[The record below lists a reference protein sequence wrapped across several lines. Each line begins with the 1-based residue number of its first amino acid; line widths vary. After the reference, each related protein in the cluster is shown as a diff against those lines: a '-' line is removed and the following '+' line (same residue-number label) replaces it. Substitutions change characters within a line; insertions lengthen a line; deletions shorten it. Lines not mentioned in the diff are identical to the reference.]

1 MEHERLDEDALTRVL
16 LGICDIADN
25 MKYDVDSPL
34 NDSTTLL
41 DATPPTRL
49 EENTV
54 LLNSETDHNSVLG
67 SDDIDTSGEIHDYTK
82 LKILKVWGYKDE

>member
-1 MEHERLDEDALTRVL
+1 MEHERLDEDALTQVL
-16 LGICDIADN
+16 LAICNIADN

-67 SDDIDTSGEIHDYTK
+67 SDDINNPTEMHDYTK
-82 LKILKVWGYKDE
+82 LKVLKVWGYKDE